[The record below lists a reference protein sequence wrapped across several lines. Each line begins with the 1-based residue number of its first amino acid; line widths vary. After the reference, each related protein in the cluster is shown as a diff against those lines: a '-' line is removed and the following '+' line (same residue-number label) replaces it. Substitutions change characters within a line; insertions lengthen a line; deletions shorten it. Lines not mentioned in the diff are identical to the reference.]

1 MHTAADQPPAY
12 DHQRIETALQER
24 WEREQAFLAP
34 LAGSEGAA
42 RGAAAAGLSPQPLD
56 RPRWIY
62 IKASAPFTSGNI
74 HMGHVRSYAIGDA
87 YARHCRAR
95 GDNVLF
101 AFGYDSFGL
110 PAELGAIAAGV
121 HPSEW
126 VARCA
131 QRMTGQLKRLGFS
144 FNWERSF
151 VSSEPLMYRWS
162 QWLFLTLL
170 ERELIYRGTGTV
182 DFCPSCNTTLA
193 SIQVE
198 DGRCWRCHGPV
209 ILVERPQWFLRISA
223 YVPENDARAAELSL
237 WEEAALGSQREVLG
251 RLEGVEV
258 DLPADDRE
266 GISLTAFTPHADAL
280 AQAAFVAISPRHPE
294 LQSWVLDDRAAGAL
308 EELRLGGFERSA
320 RDAQAVP
327 LIDTGLGVRAPLG
340 TGTLPV
346 VISPLVDQRFGPT
359 AVLGIP
365 AVDRTD
371 RVIAERLLLAA
382 GGQAPSEAPPAG
394 PPAAPARPAVRYRA
408 RDFSISRQRYW
419 GTPIPIVYC
428 ERCGTVP
435 LRASELPL
443 ELPANLQPTGAE
455 NPLASEPSFYETSCP
470 GCKGPAR
477 RETDTLDCHFDA
489 LWLWIPAC
497 VPPEQRELPLEQI
510 LALQELRAWLPSE
523 RLVAGSDSGN
533 FMFDQRIVTKA
544 LRDIGH
550 LGFLSAGEPFA
561 GALMHEMVIRDGR
574 KMSKHLGNVVEP
586 DELVAEVGADTLR
599 LAVLWAARPQ
609 RSLNWTESAVAHCNR
624 FLRNLWSFSLQ
635 AFATP
640 PGELE
645 SCVGEP
651 PKLATD
657 HLRRKLAGWCATART
672 RILAA
677 TGELEMHTALR
688 ELMRLEERIRKN
700 FLAPVIS
707 KRGQLRRED
716 QEALL
721 GALALLLELLEPFA
735 PHFVAELQSRGA
747 DVLEHAQLPPTT
759 DAVLKS
765 A

>member
-1 MHTAADQPPAY
+1 VQSAANKLPPY

-24 WEREQAFLAP
+24 WERERAFLAP
-34 LAGSEGAA
+34 LAGAEGAA
-42 RGAAAAGLSPQPLD
+42 EGAAAAGLSPQPLA

-87 YARHCRAR
+87 YARYCRAR

-121 HPSEW
+121 HPSAW

-144 FNWERSF
+144 FNWDRSF
-151 VSSEPLMYRWS
+151 VSSDPSMYRWS

-170 ERELIYRGTGTV
+170 ERGLIYRGTGSV

-198 DGRCWRCHGPV
+198 DGHCWRCHGPV
-209 ILVERPQWFLRISA
+209 ILLERPQWLLRISA

-237 WEEAALGSQREVLG
+237 WEETALGSQREVLG

-258 DLPADDRE
+258 DLPDAHRE
-266 GISLTAFTPHADAL
+266 GFTLTAFTPHGDAL
-280 AQAAFVAISPRHPE
+280 AAAAFVAISPRHPE
-294 LQSWVLDDRAAGAL
+294 LERWVADERVAGAL
-308 EELRLGGFERSA
+308 EELRLGGFARSA
-320 RDAQAVP
+320 RDARAVP
-327 LIDTGLGVRAPLG
+327 LIDTGLAVRAPVG
-340 TGTLPV
+340 SGRLPV

-365 AVDRTD
+365 ACDRTD
-371 RVIAERLLLAA
+371 GVIAERLQLALPEHQEGA
-382 GGQAPSEAPPAG
+382 GAPAG
-394 PPAAPARPAVRYRA
+394 SAIEPRAAVRYRA

-435 LRASELPL
+435 LSASELPL
-443 ELPANLQPTGAE
+443 ELPAELQPTGAE
-455 NPLASEPSFYETSCP
+455 NPLASAPSFYETDCP
-470 GCKGPAR
+470 RCQGPAR

-497 VPPEQRELPLEQI
+497 VPPECRELPLEQI
-510 LALQELRAWLPSE
+510 LALDELRAWLPSE

-544 LRDIGH
+544 LRDSGH

-624 FLRNLWSFSLQ
+624 FLRNLWSFSLE

-640 PGELE
+640 PAELQ
-645 SCVGEP
+645 SALGEP

-657 HLRRKLAGWCATART
+657 HLRRKLQRWCETAQA

-677 TGELEMHTALR
+677 TAELEMHTAVR
-688 ELMRLEERIRKN
+688 ELMRFEERIRKS
-700 FLAPVIS
+700 FLAPVIK
-707 KRGQLRRED
+707 KRGELRRED

-721 GALALLLELLEPFA
+721 AALALLLELLEPFA
-735 PHFVAELQSRGA
+735 PHFATELKQRGA
-747 DVLEHAQLPPTT
+747 AVLEQAQLAPDS
-759 DAVLKS
+759 DAVVES